1 MGVVPVVGAAGGPGF
16 SGWNIDFLPSGGS
29 LPSGGGWST
38 LLGPE
43 TSATLVAGPAP
54 GCWVGGLVLDGT
66 ASLSLDGVV
75 VLFVF

>member
-43 TSATLVAGPAP
+43 TSATF
-54 GCWVGGLVLDGT
+54 GGGFLDGT